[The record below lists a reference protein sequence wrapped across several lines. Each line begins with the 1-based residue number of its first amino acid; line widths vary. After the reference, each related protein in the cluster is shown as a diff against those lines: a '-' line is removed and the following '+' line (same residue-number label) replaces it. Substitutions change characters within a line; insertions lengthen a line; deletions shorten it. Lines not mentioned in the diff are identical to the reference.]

1 MRTFIIPILL
11 FVFLTLSSNA
21 LLAQGCVAI
30 RGTGT
35 VCTKL
40 SHIETETKGWQ
51 LNTGYRYF
59 KSFRHYRGTHEEKA
73 RLEQNTE
80 VINWQHTLD
89 LSLMRIFNNRWSVLA
104 GLPIL
109 ANSRS
114 SLYEHGG
121 QSRHRTESFG
131 IGDARLVAY
140 RWMLNPVKN
149 VRGNF
154 QLGLGIKLPTGE
166 EAYQD
171 YFYNVGPG
179 GTKELRTVDQ
189 SIQLGDGATGL
200 ITELNGFYN
209 FNPNLGLYT
218 TLYYLTTPQEVNGV
232 KTFRRAAN
240 EGIMSVAD
248 QYLARLGMNYTLPG
262 VHGLSV
268 LLGGRMEGIPAKDL
282 VGGSEG
288 FRRPGYVISVEPG
301 VNYMAKKWNYFLTVP
316 VALERNRLQ
325 SVPDKEATKTT
336 GTLRHGDAA
345 FADYAINAGVS
356 IRF

>member
-1 MRTFIIPILL
+1 MRKI
-11 FVFLTLSSNA
+11 A
-21 LLAQGCVAI
+21 LLISLAILTQTNAEAQGCVAI

-35 VCTKL
+35 VCAKL
-40 SHIETETKGWQ
+40 SHTEMDHQGWQ

-59 KSFRHYRGTHEEKA
+59 KSFRHFRGKHEEKE
-73 RLEQNTE
+73 RLEKNTE

-89 LSLMRIFNNRWSVLA
+89 LSVVRIFNNRWSVLA
-104 GLPIL
+104 GLPLL

-121 QSRHRTESFG
+121 SSRHRTESFG

-140 RWMLNPVKN
+140 RWMLNPAKN
-149 VRGNF
+149 SKGNF
-154 QLGLGIKLPTGE
+154 QLGLGLKLATGE
-166 EAYQD
+166 QAYQD
-171 YFYNVGPG
+171 YFYNVGTG
-179 GTKELRTVDQ
+179 GAKELRSVDQ
-189 SIQLGDGATGL
+189 SIQLGDGATGV

-209 FNPNLGLYT
+209 FTPQFGAYT

-232 KTFRRAAN
+232 KTYRRNAN
-240 EGIMSVAD
+240 ESIMSVAD
-248 QYLARLGMNYTLPG
+248 QYLARLGVNYSLPG
-262 VHGLSV
+262 APGLSF
-268 LLGGRMEGIPAKDL
+268 LAGGRIEGIPVKDW

-301 VNYMAKKWNYFLTVP
+301 INYGVKKWSYFLTVP
-316 VALERNRLQ
+316 VALERNRTQ
-325 SVPDKEATKTT
+325 SIPDKEATQTT

-356 IRF
+356 IRL

>member
-1 MRTFIIPILL
+1 MRNIYLAMLFIA
-11 FVFLTLSSNA
+11 LSIVATSSLN
-21 LLAQGCVAI
+21 AQGCVAI

-35 VCTKL
+35 VCSKL
-40 SHIETETKGWQ
+40 SHIETETRGWQ
-51 LNTGYRYF
+51 VNTGYRYF
-59 KSFRHYRGTHEEKA
+59 KSFRHFRGNHEEKE
-73 RLEQNTE
+73 RLEKNTE

-89 LSLMRIFNNRWSVLA
+89 LSVVRIFNNRWSVLA
-104 GLPIL
+104 GLPLL

-121 QSRHRTESFG
+121 TSRHRSESFG

-140 RWMLNPVKN
+140 RWMLNPAKN
-149 VRGNF
+149 VKGNF
-154 QLGLGIKLPTGE
+154 QLGVGIKLPTGE
-166 EAYQD
+166 EGYQD
-171 YFYNVGPG
+171 YFYNVGTG
-179 GTKELRTVDQ
+179 GAKELRSVDQ
-189 SIQLGDGATGL
+189 SIQLGDGATGI

-209 FNPNLGLYT
+209 FNPNFGLYT

-240 EGIMSVAD
+240 ESIMSVAD
-248 QYLARLGMNYTLPG
+248 QYLARLGVNYSLPG
-262 VHGLSV
+262 VHGLSF
-268 LLGGRMEGIPAKDL
+268 LLGGRIEGIPAKDL

-288 FRRPGYVISVEPG
+288 FRRPGYVIAAEPG

-316 VALERNRLQ
+316 VALERNRVQ
-325 SVPDKEATKTT
+325 SVPDKEATKTS